1 MTKRSLVFF
10 FPLTL
15 LINFCNH
22 INICTCIN
30 PILANHRHASECQTS
45 PTRRVLSACDS
56 GDCSVKSRRFH
67 FAEATLTSII
77 LCEITKKDWDILL
90 HCQSAGSP
98 ALIRVL
104 SPLPPSILRQSKQKA
119 TVFEGVYHEMCG
131 ARWHL
136 QTEQQ
141 KRPKSVPLWSKESRW
156 ISWIYM
162 PIYQA
167 WQFFSKTED
176 ESKSVQSRWQLNEFL

>member
-1 MTKRSLVFF
+1 MLLVN
-10 FPLTL
+10 LR
-15 LINFCNH
+15 NH
-22 INICTCIN
+22 INICICIN
-30 PILANHRHASECQTS
+30 PILANHRHAGECQTS
-45 PTRRVLSACDS
+45 PTQRVLSACDS
-56 GDCSVKSRRFH
+56 AGCSVKSRRFH

-98 ALIRVL
+98 ALIWVL
-104 SPLPPSILRQSKQKA
+104 SPLLPSLLRQSKQKA
-119 TVFEGVYHEMCG
+119 TVFEGVYHKTYE

-141 KRPKSVPLWSKESRW
+141 TRPKSVPLWSKESRW

-162 PIYQA
+162 PIYRA
-167 WQFFSKTED
+167 WQFFSKKED
-176 ESKSVQSRWQLNEFL
+176 EGKSVQNRWQFNEFL